1 MTGQNING
9 EGSPNQK
16 FSPTLRL
23 LLHGSMLSISSEVE
37 EKWYTAI
44 IIGRDFAERC
54 VKHDRLKICT
64 VNDENGS
71 LKSLIS
77 ETRWSEWGDSNS
89 RHLEPKSSALP
100 TGPHPDACRAL
111 YTIRGEKAT
120 RKYVSTDIKGK
131 RKMQNH
137 RNVRIA
143 LTGFSKWSIV
153 NLPVKRRGD
162 LHEKEKINRG

>member
-16 FSPTLRL
+16 VSPMFRL

-54 VKHDRLKICT
+54 VKHD
-64 VNDENGS
+64 S

-77 ETRWSEWGDSNS
+77 EPRWSEWGDSNS

-100 TGPHPDACRAL
+100 TGPHPDVCRAL

>member
-1 MTGQNING
+1 M
-9 EGSPNQK
+9 
-16 FSPTLRL
+16 FRL

-89 RHLEPKSSALP
+89 RHLEPK
-100 TGPHPDACRAL
+100 GICRILSTSLAPYRTVL
-111 YTIRGEKAT
+111 YINSWYIELISPLITAVFSLVVVKTVVKNRFLRFVAT
-120 RKYVSTDIKGK
+120 TTPNPES
-131 RKMQNH
+131 
-137 RNVRIA
+137 
-143 LTGFSKWSIV
+143 GF
-153 NLPVKRRGD
+153 D
-162 LHEKEKINRG
+162 